1 MRSRVM
7 IWKQMNG
14 CSYPGFSDRQ
24 HCFPI
29 LVQFFV
35 FGLVLVEILLRSGSR
50 WKWAF
55 TSKMLQE
62 IYCGIFSIK
71 VGALE
76 LWFF

>member
-50 WKWAF
+50 WKCDCYPTA
-55 TSKMLQE
+55 SRAGK
-62 IYCGIFSIK
+62 
-71 VGALE
+71 
-76 LWFF
+76 FFHEVDKWGSS

>member
-35 FGLVLVEILLRSGSR
+35 FGLVLVEILLWSGSR
-50 WKWAF
+50 WKWPYSSRHRTPNKGLRKSTAVVPP
-55 TSKMLQE
+55 SH
-62 IYCGIFSIK
+62 Y
-71 VGALE
+71 
-76 LWFF
+76 